1 MSDNELDKDVFVKAF
16 AAMQAELPVIV
27 KNAENP
33 HFHSR
38 FADLAAI
45 VQVTRPIMA
54 KHGFA
59 VSQAPSFRPET
70 GDPTL
75 ITTFM
80 HAASGHFLES
90 EMLLCMAKNDPQGQ
104 GSGITY
110 ARRYAYS
117 AMLGLVTEDDADAEG
132 VSGPSEAPQAP
143 QRRPAPRLTHTNAE
157 PPKGESLDEEF

>member
-1 MSDNELDKDVFVKAF
+1 MSEDTNVKAEVAKAF
-16 AAMQAELPVIV
+16 VAMQAELPVIV

-33 HFHSR
+33 HFRSK
-38 FADLAAI
+38 FADLASI
-45 VQVTRPIMA
+45 VQATRPILA

-59 VSQAPSFRPET
+59 ITQAPGYRAET

-75 ITTFM
+75 VTNLV
-80 HAASGHFLES
+80 HVSGNAVRS

-117 AMLGLVTEDDADAEG
+117 AILGLVTEEDTDAEG
-132 VSGPSEAPQAP
+132 VSGPSAPAQGS
-143 QRRPAPRLTHTNAE
+143 QTRPSPRQTHTNAQE
-157 PPKGESLDEEF
+157 AF